1 MSTEANA
8 VCAVCGSKYQICL
21 SCKSTNRLTPWRSIA
36 DTADC
41 YKIYMI
47 IHDYTGHK
55 ISKEKARELS
65 GTLTVPPRL
74 QAHVKAVVN
83 EIMES
88 DQKNRER
95 RPADPTTGETS

>member
-55 ISKEKARELS
+55 ISKEKARELL
-65 GTLTVPPRL
+65 GTL
-74 QAHVKAVVN
+74 N